1 MQVQSLSF
9 ILSDPLLLPCVV
21 ETLSDAVA
29 QVEPATAMVAGVGHY
44 EVHEPLLAKYRPPTS
59 EFLLQ
64 HLGELRS
71 HVVVAATVKA
81 GDAFVHG
88 ADVQPFRYR
97 NWLFAMAGRIDR
109 VDGVDEVA
117 LPIPTY
123 IHRNIRGG
131 TVPEVLF
138 HQVLAFLHRQ
148 GLLAG
153 ERWEMSP
160 LRKALKSALSLEGM
174 GLGGENSDCSMILTD
189 GRILLGAALGRPV
202 YMRVFKGIEGCK
214 RCHDRLGRPVFHEHL
229 RGAAFL
235 DTGSLPSEEWETISP
250 NTLFQVDT
258 SLNVETF
265 SLD

>member
-9 ILSDPLLLPCVV
+9 FLSDPLLMPCVV
-21 ETLSDAVA
+21 EHFKDAVA
-29 QVEPATAMVAGVGHY
+29 HVEPGKAVVAGVGHY
-44 EVHEPLLAKYRPPTS
+44 EVHEPLIAKYRPPTC

-71 HVVVAATVKA
+71 HAVMVAAVKA
-81 GDAFVHG
+81 GESFIHG
-88 ADVQPFRYR
+88 NDVQPFRYR
-97 NWLFAMAGRIDR
+97 NWLFTMAGQIHL
-109 VDGVDEVA
+109 VEEEDEAA

-123 IHRNIRGG
+123 IRRNIRGT

-160 LRKALKSALSLEGM
+160 LRKALKAAVSLEGVS
-174 GLGGENSDCSMILTD
+174 LTGERADCSVILTD

-202 YMRVFKGIEGCK
+202 YMRVFKGLENCK
-214 RCHDRLGRPVFHEHL
+214 RCDDRLGQPVFHEHL

-235 DTGSLPSEEWETISP
+235 DTGSLPSEEWETIGP